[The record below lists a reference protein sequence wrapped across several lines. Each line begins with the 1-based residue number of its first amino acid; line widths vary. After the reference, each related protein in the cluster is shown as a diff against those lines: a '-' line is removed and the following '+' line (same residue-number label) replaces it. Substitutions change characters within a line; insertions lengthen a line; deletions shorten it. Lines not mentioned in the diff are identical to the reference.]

1 MGDDLPADERGAW
14 PVIGIVPDPDPA
26 AMRIHLICVGRR
38 MPAWVEAG
46 YQDYARRLPP
56 ECALSLVEI
65 EPMRRGKTGGP
76 DLARNDEGS
85 RILKVIPKGAGVIA
99 LDGRGR
105 EWSTEA
111 LAGELKDWLGGG
123 RDQTLLVG
131 GPDGLSTACLE
142 RAAQCWSLSRLTFPH
157 PLVRVILAEQIYRA
171 WTLLK
176 GHPYH
181 RG

>member
-1 MGDDLPADERGAW
+1 
-14 PVIGIVPDPDPA
+14 
-26 AMRIHLICVGRR
+26 

-56 ECALSLVEI
+56 ECALHLIEVE
-65 EPMRRGKTGGP
+65 PLRRGKTGGP
-76 DLARNDEGS
+76 DLAREDEGL
-85 RILKVIPKGAGVIA
+85 RLCKLIPKGAGVVA
-99 LDGRGR
+99 LDGRGQG
-105 EWSTEA
+105 WSTQDLA
-111 LAGELKDWLGGG
+111 LQLQAWLGAG
-123 RDQTLLVG
+123 RDLALLVG
-131 GPDGLSTACLE
+131 GPDGLAPAALA
-142 RAAQCWSLSRLTFPH
+142 RADQCWSLSRLTFPH

>member
-1 MGDDLPADERGAW
+1 
-14 PVIGIVPDPDPA
+14 
-26 AMRIHLICVGRR
+26 MRIHLICVGRR

-56 ECALSLVEI
+56 ECTLSVVEI

-76 DLARNDEGS
+76 EQARADEAE
-85 RILKVIPKGAGVIA
+85 RILKAIPKGAGVVA
-99 LDGRGR
+99 LDARGQD
-105 EWSTEA
+105 WGTED
-111 LAGELKDWLGGG
+111 LARQLRGWLGEG
-123 RDQTLLVG
+123 RDRALLVG
-131 GPDGLSTACLE
+131 GADGLAETCRK
-142 RAAQCWSLSRLTFPH
+142 RADQCWSLSRLTFPH
-157 PLVRVILAEQIYRA
+157 PLVRVILAEQLYRA